1 METQSQP
8 QLRGA
13 ALFRKMLDNKK
24 LIQAQ
29 MIEDYNNDPEIR
41 AIFKELGERNARKR
55 ELNKQRN
62 VHN

>member
-8 QLRGA
+8 QLRGI

-29 MIEDYNNDPEIR
+29 MIEEYNNDPEIQ
-41 AIFKELGERNARKR
+41 AMFKELRESNAREK
-55 ELNKQRN
+55 ELNKRKNARN
-62 VHN
+62 

>member
-1 METQSQP
+1 METQTQP

-29 MIEDYNNDPEIR
+29 AVEDYKNNPEMQ
-41 AIFKELGERNARKR
+41 AIVRELRERNNRER
-55 ELNKQRN
+55 ELKKQKN
-62 VHN
+62 V

>member
-29 MIEDYNNDPEIR
+29 AIEDYKNNPELQ
-41 AIFKELGERNARKR
+41 AIVR
-55 ELNKQRN
+55 ELRESNNRERELKKRKN
-62 VHN
+62 V

>member
-29 MIEDYNNDPEIR
+29 MIEDYKNNPEMKAAFER
-41 AIFKELGERNARKR
+41 LKKKEEEKKLVK
-55 ELNKQRN
+55 NKK
-62 VHN
+62 

>member
-29 MIEDYNNDPEIR
+29 AVEDYKNNPELQ
-41 AIFKELGERNARKR
+41 AIVKELRERNNRER
-55 ELNKQRN
+55 ELKNISK
-62 VHN
+62 

>member
-29 MIEDYNNDPEIR
+29 AIEDYKNNPELQ
-41 AIFKELGERNARKR
+41 AIVKELRERNNRER
-55 ELNKQRN
+55 ELKKRKN
-62 VHN
+62 V

>member
-29 MIEDYNNDPEIR
+29 MVEDYKNDPELQ
-41 AIFKELGERNARKR
+41 AIVKELRESNARER
-55 ELNKQRN
+55 ELKKQKNARY
-62 VHN
+62 

>member
-8 QLRGA
+8 QLRGI

-29 MIEDYNNDPEIR
+29 MIEEYNNDPEIR
-41 AIFKELGERNARKR
+41 AMFKELGEINARER
-55 ELNKQRN
+55 ELKKQKNARN
-62 VHN
+62 